1 MGNKYKAYIIIGVV
15 AVLGTLGA
23 YYAFPAFTKNYAS
36 KMPKSLNLRRN
47 RPTGHSDIPSQKNP
61 GGTEKLDNLLKEANK
76 GKGYIEGAEA
86 FRNRRTAAVA
96 AYNTEKTRLDG
107 LVGEEQA
114 KYDRYHYGGAALGGV
129 LAGGA
134 AAGGAYA
141 TGLFKKQPQ
150 GPTPA
155 QMQQRQ
161 QAEMAQRKQQQQAAA
176 AAPKKPVQPK
186 KTGPKFG
193 FLFWSIL
200 ISILLLG
207 IGAAVAYFFFFAESD
222 SEEGEEGD
230 FDLEADADG
239 QEDEGAQE

>member
-1 MGNKYKAYIIIGVV
+1 MGNKYKAYIIIGGV

-36 KMPKSLNLRRN
+36 KMPKSLNLVAK

-107 LVGEEQA
+107 LVGEEQT
-114 KYDRYHYGGAALGGV
+114 KYDRYHYGGAVLGGV

-141 TGLFKKQPQ
+141 AGLFKKQPQ

-161 QAEMAQRKQQQQAAA
+161 QAEMARKQQQQAAA

-186 KTGPKFG
+186 KKGPKYG
-193 FLFWSIL
+193 LLFWGIM
-200 ISILLLG
+200 ISLVLLG
-207 IGAAVAYFFFFAESD
+207 IGAAVVTYFLFFAESD
-222 SEEGEEGD
+222 SEEEEEGI
-230 FDLEADADG
+230 DLEADEA